1 MLLEIS
7 DRSGKQIA
15 RFSHRASEQFDFRII
30 TGIAKELDDLL
41 TIDDNI
47 GASEG
52 QIRVRGKQG
61 GDVERQV
68 MWYGGASARFAVALW
83 MKYPLED
90 ATSGEIEG
98 SQVGNGREAVRV
110 AGTIFSELHSD
121 G

>member
-7 DRSGKQIA
+7 DRSGQQVD
-15 RFSHRASEQFDFRII
+15 RFSHRVSEKFDFRTI
-30 TGIAKELDDLL
+30 TEIANELDDLL

-47 GASEG
+47 GVSEA
-52 QIRVRGKQG
+52 QVRVRGKPG
-61 GDVERQV
+61 GDDERNV

-83 MKYPLED
+83 MSYPLED
-90 ATSGEIEG
+90 TTSGEVEG
-98 SQVGNGREAVRV
+98 SQLGNGREAVRV